1 VTMPLV
7 KGLQGNLKMKKLL
20 SRSTSRTCLPLI
32 LSGLLLSLSYPS
44 YPYVRLEVLAWVWMV
59 PLLLSLKE
67 VKSFP
72 RFLGR
77 VYLTMLITSIIG
89 MSWLMMSTVLGT
101 FLLFFVGA
109 GIFTMP
115 FVAFYFI
122 RQTFGWRVALWSAPL
137 VWTAWDW
144 LYLQSEG
151 SIGWLAMG
159 VTQSNLY
166 WLVQYIDIT
175 GMWGITFWLVLFN
188 VLVVMAVEGGQFSVF
203 SFRLSVEPLLKTQ
216 NSKFKTAISRL
227 AFVACLMLVV
237 PLCYSVY
244 VFVKAAR
251 TSEGADREI
260 SVLLVQPNINPWEKL
275 TEQSR
280 PAVLRKTIN
289 LTNKALAELETKP
302 DLIIWPETAVP
313 YVLAEQ
319 KDVRET
325 VYRGITRWET
335 PLLTGLFAMGDA
347 EGSKTSAS
355 EDKQQKRGFFN
366 GAALLSP
373 KSQEAGKRFNVESS
387 PVYHKRVLMP
397 FIERVPYVDR
407 FPALQ
412 RLAIDFGAGDGI
424 SRGREAIV
432 FPLRTQQ
439 GDETKLAA
447 AICYEY
453 LYPAEMAELVRNGA
467 QMVALITNEGWF
479 SRTHGEYQMAAFSR
493 LRSIET
499 RRAMARTANTGMTWL
514 LDKYGRVYQQS
525 PWWSEQTLPGKVA
538 LSDEI
543 SLYVRYTDYLPKTCA
558 WLTLTLLVLALV
570 RWMWLA
576 LPLPVRLVRANSIR
590 FLLIIVTVIFACSI
604 NSLAQTAKAYGPG
617 DTSIADTVRFLEQST
632 WGPTEAE
639 VQRVRKLGLRAF
651 LNEQFAA
658 PASGY
663 PELPF
668 PPDEQKQDCAAGS
681 APDCARDNYTMYPLQ
696 RKFFTNALTGRDQL
710 RQRVAFALHQI
721 FVVSG
726 RSVPRP
732 SALTPYLR
740 ILDRHAFGNFR
751 TLLQEITLSPAMG
764 EFLDL
769 RRSTAESPN
778 ENFAREVLQLFS
790 IGTVELNLNDTAKLD
805 NKGRPIPTYTQETVV
820 NFTRAFSGWTLAPEL
835 GKDVSNYRDPMV
847 PRGGVAHDT
856 NTKTLLRGMVIPACP
871 KGQTNEQC
879 AHSDLKTA
887 LENVFSHPNVAP
899 FISKQLI
906 QHLVTSNP
914 SPAYIERIARTFNND
929 CDSFYPEG
937 CTKTRGNLKAV
948 VTAILLDPEARGDSK
963 ADPNYG
969 RLREPVQYITNLL
982 RAFNVRSFDKNSVSD
997 GVIGIGAPADFPDMM
1012 EQPLFLPATV
1022 FGYYLP
1028 DYEVP
1033 GAKLSGPAFQ
1043 LLSASASLQRANFAN
1058 LMIYTGIPL
1067 TPTSTDRPAGTSLD
1081 LSCFEVLAP
1090 EPERLVESLNGLL
1103 LHGAMSEEMRQEITN
1118 AVSSIAITSA
1128 NFARRRAQMAAYLVI
1143 TSPQY
1148 EVQK

>member
-1 VTMPLV
+1 MKPL
-7 KGLQGNLKMKKLL
+7 LP
-20 SRSTSRTCLPLI
+20 RPASRTYLPVI
-32 LSGLLLSLSYPS
+32 LSGLLLGLSYPS

-67 VKSFP
+67 VQSLP

-77 VYLTMLITSIIG
+77 VYLAMLVTSIIG

-101 FLLFFVGA
+101 LLLFFVGA
-109 GIFTMP
+109 GIFSVP
-115 FVAFYFI
+115 FVAFYFV
-122 RQTFGWRVALWSAPL
+122 RRTLGWRAALCSAPV
-137 VWTAWDW
+137 VWTAWEW

-159 VTQSNLY
+159 VTQSNLH

-175 GMWGITFWLVLFN
+175 GLWGITFWLVLFN

-203 SFRLSVEPLLKTQ
+203 SLRFSVESLLKTQ
-216 NSKFKTAISRL
+216 NAKRKTASLRL
-227 AFVACLMLVV
+227 AFVSCLMLMI
-237 PLCYSVY
+237 PLGYSAY

-251 TSEGADREI
+251 IPEAAGREI
-260 SVLLVQPNINPWEKL
+260 SVLLVQPNVNPWEKL

-280 PAVLRKTIN
+280 PAVLRKTIS
-289 LTNKALAELETKP
+289 LTNRALAELETKP

-313 YVLAEQ
+313 YVISEQ
-319 KDVRET
+319 KNVRET
-325 VYRGITRWET
+325 VYRGVTRWET
-335 PLLTGLFAMGDA
+335 PLLTGLFDLGEKSGVAGDL
-347 EGSKTSAS
+347 GVSAP
-355 EDKQQKRGFFN
+355 EVGQRRREFFN

-373 KSQEAGKRFNVESS
+373 GPEEVGKRLTVESS

-397 FIERVPYVDR
+397 FIERVPYIDR

-412 RLAIDFGAGDGI
+412 WLAIDFGAGDRI
-424 SRGREAIV
+424 SRGREATV
-432 FPLRTQQ
+432 FPLRTRR
-439 GDETKLAA
+439 GDETKVAA

-514 LDKYGRVYQQS
+514 VDPYGRVHEQA
-525 PWWSEQTLPGKVA
+525 PWWSEQTLSGKVA
-538 LSDEI
+538 LSDEM
-543 SLYVRYTDYLPKTCA
+543 SFYVRYTDYLPKACV
-558 WLTLTLLVLALV
+558 WLTLALMAFALV
-570 RWMWLA
+570 RRVRLL
-576 LPLPVRLVRANSIR
+576 LPLPVRLARTSGVRL
-590 FLLIIVTVIFACSI
+590 LLIFVTTVFAFDTNGS
-604 NSLAQTAKAYGPG
+604 AQTSKAYRPG
-617 DTSIADTVRFLEQST
+617 ETSVADTVRFLEQST
-632 WGPTEAE
+632 WGPTNAE
-639 VQRVRKLGLRAF
+639 VLRVRNLGLRAF

-658 PASGY
+658 PASSY
-663 PELPF
+663 PELLF

-696 RKFFTNALTGRDQL
+696 RRFFTNALTGSDQL

-721 FVVSG
+721 LVVSG

-732 SALTPYLR
+732 SGLTPYLR
-740 ILDRHAFGNFR
+740 TLDRHAFGNFR
-751 TLLQEITLSPAMG
+751 DLLREITLSPALG
-764 EFLDL
+764 EFQDL
-769 RRSTAESPN
+769 RHSTAESPN

-790 IGTVELNLNDTAKLD
+790 IGTVELNLDGTLKLD

-820 NFTRAFSGWTLAPEL
+820 NFTKALSGWTLAPEL
-835 GKDVSNYRDPMV
+835 GKGVSNFRDPMV
-847 PRGGVAHDT
+847 ARGGAAHDT
-856 NTKTLLRGMVIPACP
+856 SAKTLLRGTVVPACP
-871 KGQTNEQC
+871 KEQTNEQC
-879 AHSDLKTA
+879 ARSDLNAA
-887 LENVFSHPNVAP
+887 LDNIFNHPNVGP
-899 FISKQLI
+899 FIGRQLI

-914 SPAYIERIARTFNND
+914 SPAYVKRIARAFNND
-929 CDSFYPEG
+929 CDSLYPTG
-937 CTKTRGNLKAV
+937 CTKTRGNLKAL

-963 ADPNYG
+963 PDPNYG

-982 RAFNVRSFDKNSVSD
+982 RAFNARSFDKTSVSD
-997 GVIGIGAPADFPDMM
+997 GVLAIGAPTDFPDSM
-1012 EQPLFLPATV
+1012 EQPLFLPVSV

-1028 DYEVP
+1028 DYEAP
-1033 GAKLSGPAFQ
+1033 GAKLLGPAFQ
-1043 LLSASASLQRANFAN
+1043 LLTASASLKRANFAN

-1067 TPTSTDRPAGTSLD
+1067 TPTSTDRPAGTALD
-1081 LSCFEVLAP
+1081 LSSLEALAP
-1090 EPERLVESLNGLL
+1090 DPERLVESLNLLL
-1103 LHGAMSEEMRQEITN
+1103 LHGTMSAEMREEVTG
-1118 AVSSIAITSA
+1118 AVSSIAITNA
-1128 NFARRRAQMAAYLVI
+1128 NFVRRRAQMAAYLVI

>member
-1 VTMPLV
+1 
-7 KGLQGNLKMKKLL
+7 
-20 SRSTSRTCLPLI
+20 
-32 LSGLLLSLSYPS
+32 
-44 YPYVRLEVLAWVWMV
+44 MV
-59 PLLLSLKE
+59 PLFLSLKE
-67 VKSFP
+67 VQSFP

-77 VYLTMLITSIIG
+77 VYFAMFVTSIIG
-89 MSWLMMSTVLGT
+89 MSWLMMSTVSGT
-101 FLLFFVGA
+101 ILLFFGGA
-109 GIFTMP
+109 AIFTVP
-115 FVAFYFI
+115 FAGFYFI
-122 RQTFGWRVALWSAPL
+122 RRIIGWRAALWSAPFI
-137 VWTAWDW
+137 WTAWEW

-151 SIGWLAMG
+151 SVGWLGMG
-159 VTQSNLY
+159 VTQSNLH

-188 VLVVMAVEGGQFSVF
+188 VLMVMAVEGGEFSVF
-203 SFRLSVEPLLKTQ
+203 SFQFSVKPLLKAE
-216 NSKFKTAISRL
+216 NAKLKTAMSRF

-237 PLCYSVY
+237 PLGYSAY
-244 VFVKAAR
+244 VFIQAA
-251 TSEGADREI
+251 TVPEGTGREI
-260 SVLLVQPNINPWEKL
+260 SVLLVQPNVNPWEKL

-280 PAVLRKTIN
+280 PTVLRKTIT
-289 LTNKALAELETKP
+289 LTNNALAELETKP

-313 YVLAEQ
+313 YVLTEQ

-325 VYRGITRWET
+325 VYRGVTRWET
-335 PLLTGLFAMGDA
+335 PLLTGLFDMDNA
-347 EGSKTSAS
+347 EGNKTPAS
-355 EDKQQKRGFFN
+355 EDGQQKREFFN

-373 KSQEAGKRFNVESS
+373 KPEEIGKRLNVESS

-412 RLAIDFGAGDGI
+412 QLAIDFGTGNGI
-424 SRGREAIV
+424 SRGREATV
-432 FPLRTQQ
+432 LPLHTQQ
-439 GDETKLAA
+439 GDETKVAA

-479 SRTHGEYQMAAFSR
+479 SHTHGEYQMAAFSR

-514 LDKYGRVYQQS
+514 IDRYGSVHEQA
-525 PWWSEQTLPGKVA
+525 PWWSEQTLSGKIA

-543 SLYVRYTDYLPKTCA
+543 SLYVRFTDCFPKTCC
-558 WLTLTLLVLALV
+558 WLTLAFLMLTLV
-570 RWMWLA
+570 RRVWLA
-576 LPLPVRLVRANSIR
+576 LPLPVRLIRTIRANGIG
-590 FLLIIVTVIFACSI
+590 LLLVIVTVVFACGI
-604 NSLAQTAKAYGPG
+604 DGLAQTPKAYGPEG
-617 DTSIADTVRFLEQST
+617 TSIADTVRFLEQST
-632 WGPTEAE
+632 WGPTNTEI
-639 VQRVRKLGLRAF
+639 QRVRKLGLRAF
-651 LNEQFAA
+651 LNEQFAL

-663 PELPF
+663 PELSF

-696 RKFFTNALTGRDQL
+696 RRFFTNALTGRDQL

-726 RSVPRP
+726 RSVSRP

-740 ILDRHAFGNFR
+740 MLDRHAFGNFR
-751 TLLQEITLSPAMG
+751 SLLQEITLSPALG

-790 IGTVELNLNDTAKLD
+790 IGTVELNLDGTIKLD
-805 NKGRPIPTYTQETVV
+805 SKGRPIPTYTQETVV
-820 NFTRAFSGWTLAPEL
+820 NFTKAFSGWTLAPEL
-835 GKDVSNYRDPMV
+835 GKGVSNFRDPMV
-847 PRGGVAHDT
+847 PRGGVAHDIS
-856 NTKTLLRGMVIPACP
+856 TKTLLRGMVIPACP
-871 KGQTNEQC
+871 KEQTNEQC
-879 AHSDLKTA
+879 AQSDLNAA
-887 LENVFSHPNVAP
+887 LNNIFSHPNVGP
-899 FISKQLI
+899 FIGKQLI

-914 SPAYIERIARTFNND
+914 SPTYIERVARTFNND
-929 CDSFYPEG
+929 CDSLYPEG

-948 VTAILLDPEARGDSK
+948 ITAILLDPEARGDSK
-963 ADPNYG
+963 PDPNYG
-969 RLREPVQYITNLL
+969 RLREPVQYIANLL
-982 RAFNVRSFDKNSVSD
+982 RAFNARSFDKTSVSD
-997 GVIGIGAPADFPDMM
+997 GVVGIGAPADFPDLM
-1012 EQPLFLPATV
+1012 EQPLFLPTTV

-1028 DYEVP
+1028 DYEAP
-1033 GAKLSGPAFQ
+1033 GAKLLGPAFQ
-1043 LLSASASLQRANFAN
+1043 LLSASASLQRTNFAN

-1067 TPTSTDRPAGTSLD
+1067 TPTSTDRPSGTSLD
-1081 LSCFEVLAP
+1081 LSSLEAMAS
-1090 EPERLVESLNGLL
+1090 EPEQLVESLNMLL
-1103 LHGAMSEEMRQEITN
+1103 LHGMMSVEMRTEIID
-1118 AVSSIAITSA
+1118 AVSSIAPINA

>member
-1 VTMPLV
+1 MKKIFPHPASRTYLPLV
-7 KGLQGNLKMKKLL
+7 L
-20 SRSTSRTCLPLI
+20 SA
-32 LSGLLLSLSYPS
+32 LLLSLSYPS

-59 PLLLSLKE
+59 PLLLSLKD
-67 VKSFP
+67 VQSFP

-77 VYLTMLITSIIG
+77 VYLTMLMISVIG
-89 MSWLMMSTVLGT
+89 MSWLMMSTVMGT

-109 GIFTMP
+109 GIFTVP

-122 RQTFGWRVALWSAPL
+122 RRTLGWRAALWSAPL
-137 VWTAWDW
+137 IWTAWDW

-159 VTQSNLY
+159 VTQSNLH

-188 VLVVMAVEGGQFSVF
+188 VLVVMAVEGGEFSVF
-203 SFRLSVEPLLKTQ
+203 SFRFSVPPLLKVEKGKQ
-216 NSKFKTAISRL
+216 KTAISRF
-227 AFVACLMLVV
+227 AFVTCLMLIV
-237 PLCYSVY
+237 PLGYSAY
-244 VFVKAAR
+244 VFIHAAR
-251 TSEGADREI
+251 VPESREI
-260 SVLLVQPNINPWEKL
+260 SVLLVQPNVNPWEKL
-275 TEQSR
+275 TDQSR
-280 PAVLRKTIN
+280 PAVLRKTIT
-289 LTNKALAELETKP
+289 LTNKALAESETKP

-325 VYRGITRWET
+325 VYRGVTRWET
-335 PLLTGLFAMGDA
+335 PLLTGLFDMGDA
-347 EGSKTSAS
+347 GSNTAS
-355 EDKQQKRGFFN
+355 MPEAGQQRREFFN

-373 KSQEAGKRFNVESS
+373 KPEEVGKRLNVETS
-387 PVYHKRVLMP
+387 PVYRKRVLMP

-407 FPALQ
+407 LPALQ
-412 RLAIDFGAGDGI
+412 HLAIDFGAGDGI
-424 SRGREAIV
+424 SRGREATV
-432 FPLRTQQ
+432 FPLHTRQ
-439 GDETKLAA
+439 GDEAKVAA

-514 LDKYGRVYQQS
+514 VDQYGKVHEQA
-525 PWWSEQTLPGKVA
+525 PWWSEQTLSGKIA
-538 LSDEI
+538 LSNEI
-543 SLYVRYTDYLPKTCA
+543 SLYVRYTDYFPKTCC
-558 WLTLTLLVLALV
+558 WLTLVLLVLPLV
-570 RWMWLA
+570 RRVWLA
-576 LPLPVRLVRANSIR
+576 LPLPVRLVRVNSIQ
-590 FLLIIVTVIFACSI
+590 LLLVIITAVFACGRDG
-604 NSLAQTAKAYGPG
+604 LAQTPKAYGPG

-632 WGPTEAE
+632 WGPTNTEI
-639 VQRVRKLGLRAF
+639 QRVRKLGLKAF

-658 PASGY
+658 PASSY

-696 RKFFTNALTGRDQL
+696 RRFFTNALTGSDQL

-732 SALTPYLR
+732 SGLTPYLR
-740 ILDRHAFGNFR
+740 TLDRHAFGNFR
-751 TLLQEITLSPAMG
+751 ALLEEVTLCPALG
-764 EFLDL
+764 EFQDL
-769 RRSTAESPN
+769 RRSTSESPN

-790 IGTVELNLNDTAKLD
+790 IGTVELNFDHTPKLD

-820 NFTRAFSGWTLAPEL
+820 NFTKAFSGWTLAPEL
-835 GKDVSNYRDPMV
+835 GKDVSNFRDLMV
-847 PRGGVAHDT
+847 PRGEMAHDT
-856 NTKTLLRGMVIPACP
+856 NAKTLLRGMVIPACP
-871 KGQTNEQC
+871 KDQTNQQC
-879 AHSDLKTA
+879 AQRDMKAA
-887 LENVFSHPNVAP
+887 LDNIFNHPNVAP
-899 FISKQLI
+899 FISRQLI

-914 SPAYIERIARTFNND
+914 SPAYVERVARTFNND
-929 CDSFYPEG
+929 CDSLYPAG

-963 ADPNYG
+963 PDPNYG
-969 RLREPVQYITNLL
+969 RLREPVQYIVNLL
-982 RAFNVRSFDKNSVSD
+982 RAFNARSFDKTSVSD
-997 GVIGIGAPADFPDMM
+997 GVFAIGAPADFPDSM

-1028 DYEVP
+1028 DYEAP

-1043 LLSASASLQRANFAN
+1043 LLSASASLQRTNFAN

-1081 LSCFEVLAP
+1081 LSSFEILAS
-1090 EPERLVESLNGLL
+1090 EPEQLVESLNVLL
-1103 LHGAMSEEMRQEITN
+1103 LHGTMSTEMRAEVTS
-1118 AVSSIAITSA
+1118 AVSSIAVTQA